1 MAWGPPS
8 REHGGRSRGCS
19 AIRPPGA
26 LLADGA
32 VRALGRVVGHDGYCL
47 FGVDPA
53 TGLRSVMFSR
63 HGLTVPTEVLLHNE
77 TVDRDAN
84 RYVDLAR
91 APVPAAALTPH
102 DTPRSRRLHEIL
114 PADGY
119 RSELRLALV
128 TPGHY
133 WGALSLFRDDP
144 RRPFTDTDVDARHA
158 LAPPLGDVL
167 RRYQVGRP
175 RDRPARRP
183 MTGGVGLP
191 RRARRRRR
199 AWTTTPAPGWPAS
212 PTSGHDGVVPEDVLR
227 CVHEVAGGAHDGGGP
242 GRSPGRG
249 SPTAGWLVASGTHVG
264 GSDVD
269 VVVQLRSGD
278 VGTVLPAFADV
289 VRAAPTARPT
299 SCGCSS
305 RAWPPSRSPVGSASR
320 CSPSATTSARS
331 TARPGVR
338 GRDELLS
345 LLV

>member
-1 MAWGPPS
+1 MGASLEGARREIARLLGDPP
-8 REHGGRSRGCS
+8 
-19 AIRPPGA
+19 AGA

-63 HGLTVPTEVLLHNE
+63 HGLTVTTEVLLHNE

-84 RYVDLAR
+84 RYADLAR
-91 APVPAAALTPH
+91 APVPAAALGPH
-102 DTPRSRRLHEIL
+102 DNPSSRRLHEIL
-114 PADGY
+114 PNDGY

-144 RRPFTDTDVDARHA
+144 RRPFTEADVDTAHA
-158 LAPPLGDVL
+158 LAPQLADVL

-175 RDRPARRP
+175 HDRPP
-183 MTGGVGLP
+183 TSMTGGSVCLDARNAVVGMDAD
-191 RRARRRRR
+191 ARHYL
-199 AWTTTPAPGWPAS
+199 AGFSNQWQ
-212 PTSGHDGVVPEDVLR
+212 DGVVPEDMMR
-227 CVHEVAGGAHDGGGP
+227 CVHEVAAAARRGAPAVARTRVADG
-242 GRSPGRG
+242 R
-249 SPTAGWLVASGTHVG
+249 WLVASGTHVG

-269 VVVQLRSGD
+269 VVVQLRAGD
-278 VGTVLPAFADV
+278 VGTVLPAFAAWCGLTDRETDV
-289 VRAAPTARPT
+289 LRLLVQGLAAKQIARRLGISVLT
-299 SCGCSS
+299 VGDHQRSLYRKS
-305 RAWPPSRSPVGSASR
+305 RVS
-320 CSPSATTSARS
+320 
-331 TARPGVR
+331 